1 MTTLKS
7 PWSSKTQSNAWVKS
21 VRCRRM
27 IALAFLIG
35 LLNTSAVAQGSDY
48 PNRAIR
54 VIVAVGPGG
63 VGDLFMRALGERLSE
78 TLRQPIVIE
87 NKPGGAFNIPARV
100 CAESSPDGYTIC
112 LLPGEPLT
120 YNQFLFKD
128 IGYDPVNGFE
138 PITNLFF
145 ITQVLAVNSSLGV
158 KDLPGLAALSKQKA
172 GTLSYSS
179 PALAQTLFVEEFKRK
194 NSADLVWIP
203 FKSGGDAMA
212 NFMSGSVPVVFLGLG
227 NVISFIESGKAN
239 VLVTDGEKRSPLI
252 PDVPTI
258 REIGYAG
265 DITRSY
271 FGLVAPAKTPPN
283 IVSTLNNAIA
293 LTFKDDKFVEQ
304 QLIAK
309 GLDPAISTPS
319 EFAEFLVKDRK
330 AAKQVVAASGRQ
342 AQ

>member
-1 MTTLKS
+1 MAALK
-7 PWSSKTQSNAWVKS
+7 WLLSSTKQSNAWVKR
-21 VRCRRM
+21 VRCKRL
-27 IALAFLIG
+27 IAAVFLIG
-35 LLNTSAVAQGSDY
+35 LLNTGANAQGSDY

-63 VGDLFMRALGERLSE
+63 VGDLFMRALGEKLSDA
-78 TLRQPIVIE
+78 LKQPIVIE
-87 NKPGGAFNIPARV
+87 NKPGGAFNIAARI
-100 CAESSPDGYTIC
+100 CAESPPDGYTIC

-120 YNQFLFKD
+120 YNQFLYKD
-128 IGYDPVNGFE
+128 IGYDPVNGFS

-158 KDLPGLAALSKQKA
+158 KDLAGLAALSKQKA

-179 PALAQTLFVEEFKRK
+179 PALAQTLFVEKFKKR
-194 NSADLVWIP
+194 NGADLVWIP

-212 NFMSGSVPVVFLGLG
+212 NLMSGSVPVVFLGLG

-239 VLVTDGEKRSPLI
+239 VLVTDGERRSPLI
-252 PDVPTI
+252 PNVPTV

-271 FGLVAPAKTPPN
+271 FGLVAPANTPPS
-283 IVSTLNNAIA
+283 IIGALSNAIA
-293 LTFKDDKFVEQ
+293 VAFKDKEFVQ
-304 QLIAK
+304 KQLIAK

-319 EFAEFLVKDRK
+319 EFGEFLIKDRK
-330 AAKQVVAASGRQ
+330 AAEQVVAASGRKVQ
-342 AQ
+342 

>member
-1 MTTLKS
+1 MATLKN
-7 PWSSKTQSNAWVKS
+7 PWSSKKQSNAWVKW
-21 VRCRRM
+21 VGCRRM
-27 IALAFLIG
+27 IAAAILIG
-35 LLNTSAVAQGSDY
+35 LLNTSAIAQGSDY

-87 NKPGGAFNIPARV
+87 NKPGGAFNIAARV
-100 CAESSPDGYTIC
+100 CADSSPDGYTIC

-179 PALAQTLFVEEFKRK
+179 PALAQTLFVEKFKRK
-194 NSADLVWIP
+194 NGADLVWIP

-252 PDVPTI
+252 PDVPTV
-258 REIGYAG
+258 REVGYTG

-283 IVSTLNNAIA
+283 IIGALNNAIA
-293 LTFKDDKFVEQ
+293 LAFKDNEFVQ
-304 QLIAK
+304 KQLIAK
-309 GLDPAISTPS
+309 GLDPAMSTPS
-319 EFAEFLVKDRK
+319 EFAEFLVKDRR
-330 AAKQVVAASGRQ
+330 AAEQVVAASGRKVQ
-342 AQ
+342 